1 MNTFSRR
8 RHFKNRSPSREME
21 NVNPAIRSRV
31 ATPSLVLVVSS
42 LLLGG
47 WSASGVNVELD
58 SPSTPEGYV
67 ALLLINEAAFPGEK
81 GFRSEEDTKSSML
94 SVLWVLHCR
103 ALVIPPGYRQQQVA
117 AVETRS
123 VIDVMTAGG
132 VKGQVDGFY
141 KDADGDPVAVP
152 RVHER
157 VASLVSIANRGEPGR
172 IARLLLYA
180 RELARKYFVAGPAS
194 KDLFAD
200 LRKVN
205 SKPVTGHAYAWMI
218 NVRSFDPGG
227 SFVRIPDANRGA
239 LGGNRFYTLE
249 KKN

>member
-1 MNTFSRR
+1 
-8 RHFKNRSPSREME
+8 ME
-21 NVNPAIRSRV
+21 NMGPVIRTCAV
-31 ATPSLVLVVSS
+31 TPSLVVVVSS
-42 LLLGG
+42 LLLGVRV
-47 WSASGVNVELD
+47 ASGANIELD

-67 ALLLINEAAFPGEK
+67 ALLLINEAAFPGER
-81 GFRSEEDTKSSML
+81 GYRSEEESKKSML

-103 ALVIPPGYRQQQVA
+103 ALVIPSGYRQQQVA

-123 VIDVMTAGG
+123 VIEVMTAGG

-141 KDADGDPVAVP
+141 EEADGHPVAVT

-157 VASLVSIANRGEPGR
+157 VAYLMGFANRGEPGK
-172 IARLLLYA
+172 ITRLLLYA
-180 RELARKYFVAGPAS
+180 RELARQYFIAGPAS

-205 SKPVTGHAYAWMI
+205 SRPVTGHAYAWMTDM
-218 NVRSFDPGG
+218 RGFDPGG
-227 SFVRIPDANRGA
+227 SFVRIPDACQGA

-249 KKN
+249 AKN

>member
-1 MNTFSRR
+1 MS
-8 RHFKNRSPSREME
+8 
-21 NVNPAIRSRV
+21 PAIRIRV
-31 ATPSLVLVVSS
+31 TAPSLLLVVSS

-47 WSASGVNVELD
+47 RLASGANVELD
-58 SPSTPEGYV
+58 SPTTPEGYV
-67 ALLLINEAAFPGEK
+67 ALLLINESAFPGER
-81 GFRSEEDTKSSML
+81 GYRSEEDSKSAML

-103 ALVIPPGYRQQQVA
+103 ALVIPPGYRQRQLA

-123 VIDVMTAGG
+123 VLDVMTAGG

-141 KDADGDPVAVP
+141 KDADEDPVAVP

-157 VASLVSIANRGEPGR
+157 VASLLSIANRGEPGK

-180 RELARKYFVAGPAS
+180 RELARKYFISGPAS

-205 SKPVTGHAYAWMI
+205 SKPVTGHGYAWMT
-218 NVRSFDPGG
+218 NVRGLDPGG

>member
-1 MNTFSRR
+1 MIPT
-8 RHFKNRSPSREME
+8 
-21 NVNPAIRSRV
+21 IRGRF
-31 ATPSLVLVVSS
+31 ATSSLALVVSS
-42 LLLGG
+42 LLLACR
-47 WSASGVNVELD
+47 SAWGVNVELD

-81 GFRSEEDTKSSML
+81 RYTSEEESKNCML

-103 ALVIPPGYRQQQVA
+103 ALIIPPGYRQRQVA

-132 VKGQVDGFY
+132 VRGQVDGFY
-141 KDADGDPVAVP
+141 EDADGRPVATP

-157 VASLVSIANRGEPGR
+157 VNYLLNIANQGEPGR
-172 IARLLLYA
+172 MARMLLYA
-180 RELARKYFVAGPAS
+180 QNLSRQYFKSGPAS

-200 LRKVN
+200 LRKIN
-205 SKPVTGHAYAWMI
+205 STRVTGHGYAWMTDE
-218 NVRSFDPGG
+218 RRFDPGG
-227 SFVRIPDANRGA
+227 AYVRIPDANQGS

-249 KKN
+249 AKK